1 MSLSNNAAKSIRLLL
16 WPVVLIG
23 AVNNGNT
30 NLHVEDSD
38 KDYQELY
45 EDELLHDD
53 EGDDYWSKYTGE
65 SSKQKQFMVFS
76 FDETTLSKI

>member
-1 MSLSNNAAKSIRLLL
+1 MTILTCMLKIATKIIKNYMKMSFK
-16 WPVVLIG
+16 
-23 AVNNGNT
+23 
-30 NLHVEDSD
+30 
-38 KDYQELY
+38 
-45 EDELLHDD
+45 HDD